1 MTTITYRMGDDRRLF
16 LQPSEEGGGTP
27 DLTGATARLEVS
39 APAACYII
47 NMIPVTGGFDLPL
60 NEETTAGLSPRA
72 YRAAL
77 VLTWPD
83 GRRESETGLVLNIK
97 GGC

>member
-1 MTTITYRMGDDRRLF
+1 MATITYRMGDDRRLF

-39 APAACYII
+39 TSSSCHII
-47 NMIPVTGGFDLPL
+47 DMIPVAGGFDLPL
-60 NEETTAGLSPRA
+60 NVETTAGLSPRA

-83 GRRESETGLVLNIK
+83 GTRESETGLVLNIK